1 MCKMSPSFL
10 LRERM
15 STETLEEGG
24 EMGTRTCA
32 TTNQNKKSL
41 PSRVCITPT
50 TQKNLDGE
58 KKEKKK
64 NYIT

>member
-1 MCKMSPSFL
+1 
-10 LRERM
+10 M